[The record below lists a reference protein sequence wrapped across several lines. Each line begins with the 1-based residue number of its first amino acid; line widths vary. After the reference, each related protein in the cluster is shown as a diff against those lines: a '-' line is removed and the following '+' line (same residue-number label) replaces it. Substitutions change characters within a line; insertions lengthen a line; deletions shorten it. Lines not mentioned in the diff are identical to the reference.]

1 MNRTRLKLLNRHLA
15 RNILRHQLVVKPL
28 DDVWRPAR
36 ASLSFGVRVL
46 LNEFFDVEEAAAD
59 SDGDL
64 VPLLN
69 LDINPPLPKLIN
81 ALGLAQKQ
89 YLQFVLFW
97 ILVDI
102 PRQLLIN
109 FIRFVPN
116 IHTVLVFQ
124 FANQLIGQLQL
135 LPRLHMPYLSI
146 LQPSLIVFNNL
157 PMGLRLLQARHLL
170 HQLAIRLFLIV

>member
-81 ALGLAQKQ
+81 ALGLA
-89 YLQFVLFW
+89 
-97 ILVDI
+97 
-102 PRQLLIN
+102 
-109 FIRFVPN
+109 
-116 IHTVLVFQ
+116 
-124 FANQLIGQLQL
+124 
-135 LPRLHMPYLSI
+135 
-146 LQPSLIVFNNL
+146 
-157 PMGLRLLQARHLL
+157 
-170 HQLAIRLFLIV
+170 

>member
-1 MNRTRLKLLNRHLA
+1 M
-15 RNILRHQLVVKPL
+15 KPL

-81 ALGLAQKQ
+81 ALGLA
-89 YLQFVLFW
+89 
-97 ILVDI
+97 
-102 PRQLLIN
+102 
-109 FIRFVPN
+109 
-116 IHTVLVFQ
+116 
-124 FANQLIGQLQL
+124 
-135 LPRLHMPYLSI
+135 
-146 LQPSLIVFNNL
+146 
-157 PMGLRLLQARHLL
+157 
-170 HQLAIRLFLIV
+170 